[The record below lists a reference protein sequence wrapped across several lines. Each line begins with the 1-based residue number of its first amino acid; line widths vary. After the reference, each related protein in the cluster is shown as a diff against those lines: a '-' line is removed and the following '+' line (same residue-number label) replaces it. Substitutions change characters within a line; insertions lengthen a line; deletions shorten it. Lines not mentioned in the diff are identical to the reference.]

1 MTEKNSIF
9 YKSYYSDKDNG
20 TQFKNKLLTEYYM
33 VYEILDDTFVTIVDG
48 NLRKMSKPQKKK
60 LKHLKNY
67 GDVLENIAEKLK
79 EGKKVYDAEIFSA
92 LRKYNS

>member
-1 MTEKNSIF
+1 MKEREEMERPLGVGSVV
-9 YKSYYSDKDNG
+9 YSNAGRDEG
-20 TQFKNKLLTEYYM
+20 RYYM

-48 NLRKMSKPQKKK
+48 NLRKMSKPKKKK

>member
-1 MTEKNSIF
+1 MKEREKMERPLGVGSVV
-9 YKSYYSDKDNG
+9 YSNAGRDEG
-20 TQFKNKLLTEYYM
+20 RYYM

-48 NLRKMSKPQKKK
+48 NLRKMSKPKKKK

>member
-1 MTEKNSIF
+1 MERPLGVGSVV
-9 YKSYYSDKDNG
+9 YSNAGRDEG
-20 TQFKNKLLTEYYM
+20 RYYM

-48 NLRKMSKPQKKK
+48 NLRKMSKPKKKK